1 MIILSCVTVGE
12 LYFNKVIKKFFTWH
26 RRSKVDEVVDEV
38 LLSSA
43 EAVGACSGSVA
54 AAAASAAVADVAAAA
69 AASAASDAAFMS
81 VPSAAATSS
90 AV

>member
-1 MIILSCVTVGE
+1 MVIIVSCVTVGE
-12 LYFNKVIKKFFTWH
+12 LYVNRFIKKFFTWH

-54 AAAASAAVADVAAAA
+54 AAASAAVADVAAT